1 MELHWSV
8 DFRSHQDSF
17 DYEKFFVQ
25 TLSRGLKIKYPDSYQ
40 WCKKKYRILP
50 SKKENVG
57 YTKAFEYLVQSSKG
71 KYVAFA
77 IRCVTGRAGRGKSG
91 IPMTILALKIFF
103 RLAHQA
109 CV

>member
-1 MELHWSV
+1 MNDDCPEAPC
-8 DFRSHQDSF
+8 DSDIF
-17 DYEKFFVQ
+17 KQ
-25 TLSRGLKIKYPDSYQ
+25 CLPD
-40 WCKKKYRILP
+40 KKYRILP
-50 SKKENVG
+50 SKKENIG

-77 IRCVTGRAGRGKSG
+77 IRRVTGRAGRGNSG

>member
-1 MELHWSV
+1 MEEQLHSLNA
-8 DFRSHQDSF
+8 QT
-17 DYEKFFVQ
+17 YENMEI
-25 TLSRGLKIKYPDSYQ
+25 LIYDDCPEAPCDPDIFKQ
-40 WCKKKYRILP
+40 CLPDKKYRILP

-77 IRCVTGRAGRGKSG
+77 IRCVTGRAGRGNSG
-91 IPMTILALKIFF
+91 IPMTILALKIFL